1 MPGKTMK
8 YQKLL
13 YFLQNVG
20 KDPSSL
26 MLEDYLTGLKNRRF
40 LLQYLK
46 KSVAWDTLDKQPVS
60 LLVVDIDYFKRINDQ
75 YGSTVGD
82 QVLVYVAKILKKVA
96 GKRGIPV
103 LNAGDEFML
112 LLPDIKKHNALIIAA
127 EIIEHITESA
137 FFSSDAGTE
146 IPLTL
151 SIGVATA
158 PDDAGGGKELLS
170 QVKNA
175 LYHAKQAGRDQYA
188 DAGEVSRQGVQYLD
202 SASIVG
208 RKPQFRQIN
217 DALRSIGDGISQ
229 FVIIDGAVGM
239 GKTSFL
245 DIVHRNL
252 EKTKLNTVR
261 VSGVN
266 QESFRP
272 YYLVSYIVTELLN
285 QREDKGVGILEAM
298 DEADMARLVHILPQL
313 GEVDLTAQ
321 EIDEQQREAIFR
333 SFIKFFILLVD
344 DGKLAVLIDDLDY
357 GDPASLHLLRVIMRE
372 KSLILF
378 ICGTATE
385 ESTSSPKTIP
395 LNLFR
400 SAYSD
405 TLGIQN
411 IEMTPLGVKDIEQH
425 IKVIFPEIELPQR
438 LTREL
443 AEISK
448 GSPLFVEEILRKMI
462 SDQKIVQSGQHWKVM
477 KLEKGYF
484 PQSIEEIIRNKV
496 LALDGDSQRFLNC
509 ASAFGESISLSMLT
523 GVSEE
528 KSAMVHDSLNRIIDK
543 GILRSDF
550 KDNDERVRFLSKS
563 IQGVIYDGIKPD
575 QRKNLHEQIGNY
587 QEKLYEHNLLPSA
600 SFLAHHYKRSDNLEK
615 ARTYEE
621 LQANHNQRIFNDRE
635 VTRYKVNEKDDDG
648 IGGSDEI
655 ADVPLSDESL
665 KYIPKLMQSM
675 LVTIRNT
682 RLYPPESK
690 SVINSVHQL
699 MQLVEKVLEDTERF
713 SIITDRNSILING
726 QMIEV
731 GNFQSIAQ
739 KIIDFWDRLQLKCLT
754 FVKGFKE
761 EELNI
766 LLKKICRI
774 EPKEIKPKYWKTFSE
789 KNQLTHI
796 HPVQIKYTKV
806 ASAEAG
812 VVSDTEEIEIEPIS
826 GERHLDDSVLGII
839 QRVISSLLGA
849 YSKLK
854 LYPAHGPVAKEA
866 AEQVISELKIFFEK
880 QPVLNIAR
888 IETSLLVN
896 GVKLDTSAF
905 EAMAGSFIKFLADAR
920 LNSVTFLNKVTL
932 NDMVGFIAV
941 ASESSEKEL
950 NAAFWQEIVS
960 EKQIQGILFDQRV
973 YEIFDEHPAE
983 SDMET
988 GAAVEAALLPEEA
1001 EPAEKTDNEFD
1012 INSFPE
1018 RVRELFLSGE
1028 RKSAGILL
1036 QTLCKKYQTMD
1047 ETGRK
1052 SLMDILDVILKPSDW
1067 RPSASYLKFI
1077 LIQAIPLF
1085 EGEVHPELKNRA
1097 GEILFCCG
1105 EMFIL
1110 YGDYTLGAWIFTKLR
1125 NFSAVKSSPVFD
1137 EKSASNNPLDP
1148 KVIEIVIDDL
1158 KSEDRSRQQDAF
1170 QLLSSLG
1177 RWIVPLLIETIKRE
1191 SNIRARRLGIELIK
1205 SKGDDAV
1212 ILFRKSL
1219 MNESRPEYRARMLDV
1234 IDSIA
1239 TDLMVE
1245 LADTLSDSADVVRRS
1260 AFRMAERINTPEV
1273 IQLLLELARADDPEL
1288 AVPAINSLGKLNVAA
1303 AGEALIS
1310 VVEKSEEKEVVIA
1323 ACRAMGQ
1330 IANPLFVASLE
1341 QILMPKRR
1349 LIFQKKTDTAV
1360 RVAAVYAVSQ
1370 IKDSRAASLLSA
1382 LAEDPDYRVREVL
1395 KNLRQK

>member
-1 MPGKTMK
+1 MK

-46 KSVAWDTLDKQPVS
+46 KNIDWDTLDKYPVS
-60 LLVVDIDYFKRINDQ
+60 LLMVDIDYFKRINDQ
-75 YGSTVGD
+75 YGSSVGD
-82 QVLVYVAKILKKVA
+82 QVLVHVAKILKKIA

-103 LNAGDEFML
+103 LYAGDEFML
-112 LLPDIKKHNALIIAA
+112 LLPDLKKHNALILGA
-127 EIIEHITESA
+127 EIIEHVTDSS

-158 PDDAGGGKELLS
+158 PDDASKGKELIS

-175 LYHAKQAGRDQYA
+175 LYHAKKAGRNQYA
-188 DAGEVSRQGVQYLD
+188 DAAEVSSHAVQYLD

-208 RKPQFRQIN
+208 RKPQFRQVS
-217 DALRSIGDGISQ
+217 DALRGIGDGISQ
-229 FVIIDGAVGM
+229 FVIIDGATGM

-245 DIVHRNL
+245 DIVHRNI

-261 VSGVN
+261 VSGVI

-285 QREDKGVGILEAM
+285 QREDKGVGILEAL
-298 DEADMARLVHILPQL
+298 DEKDMERLVYILPQL
-313 GEVDLTAQ
+313 GEVDLSAQ

-333 SFIKFFILLVD
+333 SFIKFFILLVE
-344 DGKLAVLIDDLDY
+344 DGRLSVLIDDLDY

-385 ESTSSPKTIP
+385 ESQSSPKTIP

-405 TLGIQN
+405 TLGIRS

-425 IKVIFPEIELPQR
+425 IKVIFPEIDMPQR

-448 GSPLFVEEILRKMI
+448 GNPLFVEEILRKMI
-462 SDQKIVQSGQHWKVM
+462 SDQKIVQSGHHWKVM

-484 PQSIEEIIRNKV
+484 PQSIEDIIRNKV
-496 LALDGDSQRFLNC
+496 LALDGDSQRFLDC

-550 KDNDERVRFLSKS
+550 KDNDETVRFLSKS
-563 IQGVIYDGIKPD
+563 IQGVVYDGIKPD

-600 SFLAHHYKRSDNLEK
+600 SFLAHHYKRSDNKEK
-615 ARTYEE
+615 ARTYEQ
-621 LQANHNQRIFNDRE
+621 LQASYNQRIFNDRE
-635 VTRYKVNEKDDDG
+635 VTRYKVNEKDDDSN
-648 IGGSDEI
+648 GGSDEI
-655 ADVPLSDESL
+655 GDIPLSDESL
-665 KYIPKLMQSM
+665 KYIPKVMQSM
-675 LVTIRNT
+675 LVAIRNT

-690 SVINSVHQL
+690 SVTNSVHQFI
-699 MQLVEKVLEDTERF
+699 QLVEKVLEDTDRF
-713 SIITDRNSILING
+713 SIITDKNSILING
-726 QMIEV
+726 QIIEV

-754 FVKGFKE
+754 FENGFKE

-766 LLKKICRI
+766 ILGRICRI
-774 EPKEIKPKYWKTFSE
+774 EPKEITHRYWKTFSDE
-789 KNQLTHI
+789 NQLKHV

-806 ASAEAG
+806 APACG
-812 VVSDTEEIEIEPIS
+812 GGFSDTDDIDVESIS
-826 GERHLDDSVLGII
+826 GARQLDDSGLGIM
-839 QRVISSLLGA
+839 QRVISSMLGA

-866 AEQVISELKIFFEK
+866 VEQVISELKIFFEK

-896 GVKLDTSAF
+896 GVKLDTSGF
-905 EAMAGSFIKFLADAR
+905 EAMADSFIKFLADAR

-941 ASESSEKEL
+941 ASESSGKEL
-950 NAAFWQEIVS
+950 SEAFWQEIVS
-960 EKQIQGILFDQRV
+960 EKQINGILFDQRV
-973 YEIFDEHPAE
+973 YEISDARPAGSLGE

-988 GAAVEAALLPEEA
+988 GETVEEA
-1001 EPAEKTDNEFD
+1001 MTAEEVAPTEETDNEFD
-1012 INSFPE
+1012 INLFPD
-1018 RVRELFLSGE
+1018 RVRERFLSGD
-1028 RKSAGILL
+1028 RKGAGVLL
-1036 QTLCKKYQTMD
+1036 QTLCKKYQTLD
-1047 ETGRK
+1047 EAGRN
-1052 SLMDILDVILKPSDW
+1052 SLLDIFDVILKPEDW

-1077 LIQAIPLF
+1077 LTQAIPLF
-1085 EGEVHPELKNRA
+1085 EGEVNPELKSRA

-1110 YGDYTLGAWIFTKLR
+1110 YGDYTLGAWIFSKLR
-1125 NFSAVKSSPVFD
+1125 NFSAAKSSPVFD
-1137 EKSASNNPLDP
+1137 EANVSNKPLDP

-1191 SNIRARRLGIELIK
+1191 SNMRARRLGIELIK
-1205 SKGDDAV
+1205 SKGADA
-1212 ILFRKSL
+1212 ISMFRKSL

-1234 IDSIA
+1234 IDSIS

-1245 LADTLSDSADVVRRS
+1245 LADTLSDAADVVRRS
-1260 AFRMAERINTPEV
+1260 AFRMAERLNTPEV
-1273 IQLLLELARADDPEL
+1273 IQLLLELARAADPEL
-1288 AVPAINSLGKLNVAA
+1288 AAPAINSLGKLHVAA
-1303 AGEALIS
+1303 AVETLIA
-1310 VVEKSEEKEVVIA
+1310 VVEKSEEKEVMVA

-1330 IANPLFVASLE
+1330 IADPLFVGSLE
-1341 QILMPKRR
+1341 KILLPKRR
-1349 LIFQKKTDTAV
+1349 LLFQKKMETSV

-1370 IKDSRAASLLSA
+1370 IKDSRAAALLSA

-1395 KNLRQK
+1395 KNLRQ